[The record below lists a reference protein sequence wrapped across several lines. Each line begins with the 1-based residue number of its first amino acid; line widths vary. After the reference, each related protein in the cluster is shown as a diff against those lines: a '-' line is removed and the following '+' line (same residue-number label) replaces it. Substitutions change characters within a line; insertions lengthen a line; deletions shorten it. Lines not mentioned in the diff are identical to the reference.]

1 MEQSRPFQDI
11 TSFENNQGV
20 LRIKKSAV
28 NYTDKENSMPVIKKV
43 NMKSNRS
50 SVANSNKVLMIPK
63 DSIRMNNL

>member
-1 MEQSRPFQDI
+1 MEQPRPFQDI
-11 TSFENNQGV
+11 TSFENNKGV

-28 NYTDKENSMPVIKKV
+28 HYKDKENSMPVIKKV
-43 NMKSNRS
+43 NMKSNWS

>member
-1 MEQSRPFQDI
+1 MEQPRPFQDI

-28 NYTDKENSMPVIKKV
+28 NYKDKENSMPVIKKV

>member
-1 MEQSRPFQDI
+1 MEQPRPFQDI

-28 NYTDKENSMPVIKKV
+28 NYKDKENSMPVIKKV
-43 NMKSNRS
+43 NMKSNGS